1 MEEKLV
7 KVLLEK
13 YKHDGVDLYALLD
26 NKMFID
32 LSLEKK
38 VNLIKQYAEHIKSGT
53 SKGLTKKDINAL
65 IFETAF
71 AGITSGILAGQGI
84 KHATKYLTNGKVPM
98 GALVGA
104 IALGAGVSGIAS
116 YMGNKR
122 ILKNKQSI
130 IKKLSDVERDPS
142 DENALKVLTTRGF
155 QTNHTPATS
164 ISSSARK
171 NLGDRIGSLPHAIRT
186 NIRPFVAQKA
196 FQHNMDG
203 SGEYIPG
210 MDDDKFLDAFYA
222 NNKYLERSL
231 SSYQQSILE
240 R

>member
-32 LSLEKK
+32 LPLEKK
-38 VNLIKQYAEHIKSGT
+38 VNLIKKYAEHIKSGT

-98 GALVGA
+98 GALIGA
-104 IALGAGVSGIAS
+104 IAIGAGVSGIAS

-122 ILKNKQSI
+122 LIKNKQTI
-130 IKKLSDVERDPS
+130 LKKLSDVERDPS
-142 DENALKVLTTRGF
+142 DENAIKVLTTRGF

-164 ISSSARK
+164 ISSSAKK
-171 NLGDRIGSLPHAIRT
+171 NLGERLGSLPHAIRT
-186 NIRPFVAQKA
+186 NIRPFVAEKT
-196 FQHNMDG
+196 FLNNLDG
-203 SGEYIPG
+203 SAIYAPDFNE
-210 MDDDKFLDAFYA
+210 DKFLEGFYE
-222 NNKYLERSL
+222 NNKYLAHSL
-231 SSYQQSILE
+231 GNYQRSILE